1 MKRRSFIKRGTAA
14 ISSFGLSNNYFSH
27 LDLKKRYNPLKTFV
41 TIDQHRVSF
50 FAEGINES
58 LKVIHIADTHL
69 FKDDERGIPFEKYS
83 NRMAKAFNQTTHFL
97 TRSKIDFSLCI
108 KEIIL

>member
-14 ISSFGLSNNYFSH
+14 ISSFGLSNNYFTN
-27 LDLKKRYNPLKTFV
+27 LDLKKRYDPLKTFV

-83 NRMAKAFNQTTHFL
+83 NRMAKAYNQTTHFL
-97 TRSKIDFSLCI
+97 GINTRCY
-108 KEIIL
+108 